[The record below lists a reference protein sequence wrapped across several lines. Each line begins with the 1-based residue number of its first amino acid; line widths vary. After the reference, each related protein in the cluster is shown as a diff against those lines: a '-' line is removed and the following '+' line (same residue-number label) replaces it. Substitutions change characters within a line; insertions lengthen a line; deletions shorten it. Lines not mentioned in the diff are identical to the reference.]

1 VKLREILD
9 DSPVTASPDESA
21 GAAWERMRSQ
31 DTAHLVVIKDDRVV
45 GLVSRHDLGGPAGG
59 AHRRM
64 GRRVA
69 DLMQRDVVTATPE
82 TSVRRA
88 SMLMRRHGIGCLPV
102 VARDRLVGVVEV
114 SRLLVLLEKRLA
126 GR

>member
-9 DSPVTASPDESA
+9 DHPVIASPDESA
-21 GAAWERMRSQ
+21 GAAWERMRAKQ
-31 DTAHLVVIKDDRVV
+31 VAHLLVMKDGRVV

-59 AHRRM
+59 SHRRM

-69 DLMQRDVVTATPE
+69 DLMRRDVVTATPE

-88 SMLMRRHGIGCLPV
+88 AMLMRKHGIGCLPV
-102 VARDRLVGVVEV
+102 VVRDRLVGVIEV
-114 SRLLVLLEKRLA
+114 AQLLALLEKKLR
-126 GR
+126 

>member
-1 VKLREILD
+1 MKLREILD

-82 TSVRRA
+82 TSVMPRSANHAA
-88 SMLMRRHGIGCLPV
+88 SFVTMTSGASPDSTRDSRMRL
-102 VARDRLVGVVEV
+102 
-114 SRLLVLLEKRLA
+114 
-126 GR
+126 

>member
-9 DSPVTASPDESA
+9 DHPVTASPEESA
-21 GAAWERMRSQ
+21 GVAWERMRAKQ
-31 DTAHLVVIKDDRVV
+31 VAHLLVMKDGRVV

-69 DLMQRDVVTATPE
+69 DLMRRDVITATPE

-88 SMLMRRHGIGCLPV
+88 AMLMRKHGIGCLPV
-102 VARDRLVGVVEV
+102 VARDRLVGVLEV
-114 SRLLVLLEKRLA
+114 AQLLALLEKKLGDR
-126 GR
+126 